1 MQDLGKVNNR
11 YVRDLRALEVR
22 RFFDMEEKIHVLF
35 DMGGAGDFLGLS
47 TGVLSLC
54 RPDSGKFGGGAQR
67 VSPSVLPKSSAVFG
81 IAGSSGTVGI
91 GTA

>member
-1 MQDLGKVNNR
+1 MFFLQILAG
-11 YVRDLRALEVR
+11 LAAL
-22 RFFDMEEKIHVLF
+22 
-35 DMGGAGDFLGLS
+35 LGLLFLPAVWGVLLFLIWAVQVIS

>member
-1 MQDLGKVNNR
+1 
-11 YVRDLRALEVR
+11 
-22 RFFDMEEKIHVLF
+22 MEEKIHVLFANSGGACGSAGTAVSARRLGSSAVF